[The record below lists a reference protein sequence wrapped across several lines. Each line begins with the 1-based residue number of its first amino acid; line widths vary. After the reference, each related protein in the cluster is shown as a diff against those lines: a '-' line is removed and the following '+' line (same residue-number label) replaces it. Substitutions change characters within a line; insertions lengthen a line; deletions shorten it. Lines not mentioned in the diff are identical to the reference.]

1 MSKVLSHLQAF
12 AAKDNGKE
20 FRLVLVTLSGTAA
33 GIAILAPHLTG
44 ECAMV
49 AFATNFLWI
58 YGGKA

>member
-1 MSKVLSHLQAF
+1 MSKIIALFDAF
-12 AAKDNGKE
+12 ARKDNGKE

-49 AFATNFLWI
+49 AFITNLIWI